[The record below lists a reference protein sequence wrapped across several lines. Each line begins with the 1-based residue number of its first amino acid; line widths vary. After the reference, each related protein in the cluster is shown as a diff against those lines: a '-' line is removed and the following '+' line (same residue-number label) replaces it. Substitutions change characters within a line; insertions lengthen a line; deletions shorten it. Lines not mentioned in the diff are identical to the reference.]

1 MNKTQEQKWQAEND
15 ARTMANYQ
23 EILNDKG
30 RLGRAIKVAKQQATD
45 LNKRAN
51 AMQSVATFRN
61 GGRMNFSSA
70 VRGGSKGRVSN
81 SKASSRTSSSRG
93 RKK

>member
-1 MNKTQEQKWQAEND
+1 MNKTQEQKWQAEDD

-51 AMQSVATFRN
+51 AMQSVAAFKN

-70 VRGGSKGRVSN
+70 VRGGSK
-81 SKASSRTSSSRG
+81 SRTSGSSRINSSRG

>member
-1 MNKTQEQKWQAEND
+1 MNKTQEQKWQAEDD

-30 RLGRAIKVAKQQATD
+30 RLGRAIKVAKSQAND
-45 LNKRAN
+45 LTKRAN
-51 AMQSVATFRN
+51 ALKSVAAFKN

-70 VRGGSKGRVSN
+70 VRGGSK
-81 SKASSRTSSSRG
+81 SKATGSRSTTNGG
-93 RKK
+93 RRK

>member
-1 MNKTQEQKWQAEND
+1 MNKAQEQKWQAEDD

-23 EILNDKG
+23 EILSDKG

-51 AMQSVATFRN
+51 AMQSVATFKN

-70 VRGGSKGRVSN
+70 VRGGSKSRTSG
-81 SKASSRTSSSRG
+81 SSRTNSSRG

>member
-1 MNKTQEQKWQAEND
+1 MINKTQEQIWQAEED

-30 RLGRAIKVAKQQATD
+30 RLGRAIKVAKKQATD

-51 AMQSVATFRN
+51 AMQSVATFKN
-61 GGRMNFSSA
+61 GGKMNFSST
-70 VRGGSKGRVSN
+70 VRGGLK
-81 SKASSRTSSSRG
+81 SKASRTSSRG

>member
-1 MNKTQEQKWQAEND
+1 MINKIQEQRWQAEDD

-30 RLGRAIKVAKQQATD
+30 RLGRAIKVAKKQATD

-51 AMQSVATFRN
+51 AMQSVATFKN
-61 GGRMNFSSA
+61 GGKMNFSST
-70 VRGGSKGRVSN
+70 VRGGLK
-81 SKASSRTSSSRG
+81 SKASRTSSRG

>member
-1 MNKTQEQKWQAEND
+1 MNKSQEQKWQAEDD

-30 RLGRAIKVAKQQATD
+30 RLGRAIKVAKQQATA

-51 AMQSVATFRN
+51 AMQSVAKFSN
-61 GGRMNFSSA
+61 GGSMKS
-70 VRGGSKGRVSN
+70 
-81 SKASSRTSSSRG
+81 SSRSTSTVKSRG
-93 RKK
+93 RK

>member
-1 MNKTQEQKWQAEND
+1 MINKTQEQRWQAEDD

-30 RLGRAIKVAKQQATD
+30 RLGRAIKVAKKQATD

-51 AMQSVATFRN
+51 AMQSAATFKN
-61 GGRMNFSSA
+61 GGKMNFSST
-70 VRGGSKGRVSN
+70 VRGGLK
-81 SKASSRTSSSRG
+81 SKASRTSSRG

>member
-1 MNKTQEQKWQAEND
+1 MINKTQEQRWQAEDD

-30 RLGRAIKVAKQQATD
+30 RLGRAIKVAKKQATD

-51 AMQSVATFRN
+51 AMQSVATFKN
-61 GGRMNFSSA
+61 GGKMNFSSA
-70 VRGGSKGRVSN
+70 VRGGLK
-81 SKASSRTSSSRG
+81 SKASRTSSRG

>member
-1 MNKTQEQKWQAEND
+1 MINKTQEQRWQAEDD

-23 EILNDKG
+23 EILGDKA
-30 RLGRAIKVAKQQATD
+30 RMQRAIKVAKQQAAD
-45 LNKRAN
+45 LSKRAN
-51 AMQSVATFRN
+51 AMQSVAAFKN

-70 VRGGSKGRVSN
+70 VRGGSKSRTSG
-81 SKASSRTSSSRG
+81 SSRTSSSRG

>member
-1 MNKTQEQKWQAEND
+1 MVSKTEKQWQAEDD

-23 EILNDKG
+23 EILSDKS
-30 RLGRAIKVAKQQATD
+30 RMQRAIKVAKQQAAD

-51 AMQSVATFRN
+51 TMQSVAKTVYSR
-61 GGRMNFSSA
+61 GGRMST
-70 VRGGSKGRVSN
+70 GR
-81 SKASSRTSSSRG
+81 

>member
-1 MNKTQEQKWQAEND
+1 MINKAQEQRWQAEDD

-23 EILNDKG
+23 EILSDKG
-30 RLGRAIKVAKQQATD
+30 RLGRAIKVAKAQATD

-51 AMQSVATFRN
+51 AMQSVATFKN
-61 GGRMNFSSA
+61 GGKMNFSST
-70 VRGGSKGRVSN
+70 VRGGEKSKT
-81 SKASSRTSSSRG
+81 SRTSSRG

>member
-1 MNKTQEQKWQAEND
+1 MNKTQEQKWQAEDD

-30 RLGRAIKVAKQQATD
+30 RLGRAIKVAKSQAND
-45 LNKRAN
+45 LTKRAN
-51 AMQSVATFRN
+51 ALKSVAAFKN

-70 VRGGSKGRVSN
+70 VRGGSK
-81 SKASSRTSSSRG
+81 SRTSGSNRTNSSRG

>member
-1 MNKTQEQKWQAEND
+1 MINKAQEQRWQAEDD

-30 RLGRAIKVAKQQATD
+30 RLGRAIKVAKKQATD

-51 AMQSVATFRN
+51 AMQSVATFKN
-61 GGRMNFSSA
+61 GGKMNFSST
-70 VRGGSKGRVSN
+70 VRGGSK
-81 SKASSRTSSSRG
+81 SRTSRTSSRG

>member
-1 MNKTQEQKWQAEND
+1 MNKTQEQKLQAADD

-23 EILNDKG
+23 EILYDKG
-30 RLGRAIKVAKQQATD
+30 RLGRAIKVAKSQAND
-45 LNKRAN
+45 LTKRAN
-51 AMQSVATFRN
+51 ALKSVAAFKN

-70 VRGGSKGRVSN
+70 VRGGSKCRTSG
-81 SKASSRTSSSRG
+81 SSRTNSSRG

>member
-1 MNKTQEQKWQAEND
+1 MINKTQEQRWQAEDD

-30 RLGRAIKVAKQQATD
+30 RLSRAIKVAKQQATD

-51 AMQSVATFRN
+51 AMQSVATFKN
-61 GGRMNFSSA
+61 GGKMNFSST
-70 VRGGSKGRVSN
+70 VRGGLK
-81 SKASSRTSSSRG
+81 SKASRTSSRG